1 MSAIIDDHVLENRI
15 KQLVES
21 TNSKLS
27 DVVNTLEEEYQHQ
40 FDYLHVEKN
49 YVETV
54 LKLWLEESR
63 QNAYNYLQNIEID
76 IGIEMPN
83 LLSQLDSIE
92 FLKDVQQLDQNSRI
106 LSWCGGNSLQLIF
119 DQSDIFE
126 TTRQTTNLVSS
137 YLNRFKEACT
147 HKIVSLCLKDE
158 EQRLFIQSL
167 NKFLGFV
174 NTIVRRPMILTKY
187 FLNNQLTNDRI
198 KGKELIDK
206 LLELCHKH
214 FQEDKKHDGVEKLLK
229 NSNQLTDEQ
238 WTLSLQTLVK
248 EICKRLLLPS
258 TTVEHKAEGG
268 RRIIVVKG
276 VSVFVSEAKDE
287 MLRLKNEY
295 EAQEVQIVGLSSVRV
310 DCVLEQEKWHGVNIS
325 VVTGKLFIDNDAC
338 WDVSGNDNEVQL
350 ETADSG
356 QQFDKD
362 GKAGINLIMFY
373 LKFGLY

>member
-83 LLSQLDSIE
+83 LLSQLDSIQ

-174 NTIVRRPMILTKY
+174 NTNVRRPMVFTQD
-187 FLNNQLTNDRI
+187 FLNNELTNDCVT
-198 KGKELIDK
+198 GKELIYK

-214 FQEDKKHDGVEKLLK
+214 FQDDKKHDHVEKLLE
-229 NSNQLTDEQ
+229 NSNLLSAEK
-238 WTLSLQTLVK
+238 WTFPLQTLVK

-310 DCVLEQEKWHGVNIS
+310 DCDLEQENWHGINIG
-325 VVTGKLFIDNDAC
+325 VVTEKIFVDRKVC
-338 WDVSGNDNEVQL
+338 WDVSGFDIIVQIR
-350 ETADSG
+350 TAKSG
-356 QQFDKD
+356 GGISLD
-362 GKAGINLIMFY
+362 GQAGKILC
-373 LKFGLY
+373 